1 MRVVIC
7 RPVAVFAFLGL
18 LCCVVVPG
26 AHLLVLPSRAVLSS
40 CRFIRR
46 VRCRSWPCLFAG
58 PSLVALYCQLRCF
71 RSPSPMLSLSP
82 SRQLYSGA
90 THGCGRLRMCRLL
103 CGVRRCSTYMFRFSG
118 SFIILIGLKSS
129 IPPISSICTLFRCP
143 SFSWWCR
150 DPDPCARWVCVVLSF
165 GLVGGHPPCGPHGFW
180 FTPFVHFCTRDPER
194 HWSALHTCQPSD
206 PIFKSYRIRFSV
218 RR

>member
-1 MRVVIC
+1 MLTKSSSSSS
-7 RPVAVFAFLGL
+7 RP
-18 LCCVVVPG
+18 
-26 AHLLVLPSRAVLSS
+26 HSS
-40 CRFIRR
+40 
-46 VRCRSWPCLFAG
+46 
-58 PSLVALYCQLRCF
+58 
-71 RSPSPMLSLSP
+71 
-82 SRQLYSGA
+82 
-90 THGCGRLRMCRLL
+90 
-103 CGVRRCSTYMFRFSG
+103 GVRRCSIYMFRFSG

-206 PIFKSYRIRFSV
+206 PMFKSYRIRFSLLLLRLTPT
-218 RR
+218 RRSYPKPKTLNGEKWIEPA